1 MESNIYILVVED
13 ESEVMD
19 SIVRDIEEFEEKFPI
34 ETASTAEEARQVIED
49 LQKSE
54 NEIGLL
60 LCDHLLPGED
70 GVDLLVDLNSQERY
84 AGSKKV
90 LITGQ
95 AGLEDTVKAV
105 NEANLDHYIAKPWKP
120 EELKQVVRE
129 VLTSYVIEQEKEVLP
144 FMTLLDSERLAG
156 NIRDSGSMSDT

>member
-1 MESNIYILVVED
+1 MESNIYILVIED

-19 SIVRDIEEFEEKFPI
+19 SILRDIEVFENKFPI
-34 ETASTAEEARQVIED
+34 ETASSAEEAREVIQD
-49 LQKSE
+49 FQKNK

-70 GVDLLVDLNSQERY
+70 GVDLLIDLNNQERY
-84 AGSKKV
+84 EGAKKV

-95 AGLEDTVKAV
+95 AGLDDTVKAV
-105 NEANLDHYIAKPWKP
+105 NEASLDHYISKPWKK
-120 EELKQVVRE
+120 EELQRVVRE
-129 VLTSYVIEQEKEVLP
+129 VLTDYIIEQKKDGLP
-144 FMTLLDSERLAG
+144 YMDILDGERLAG

>member
-1 MESNIYILVVED
+1 METNIYILVIED

-19 SIVRDIEEFEEKFPI
+19 SILRDIEIFEKKFPI
-34 ETASTAEEARQVIED
+34 ETAASAEEAREVIED
-49 LQKSE
+49 LQKNH

-70 GVDLLVDLNSQERY
+70 GVDLLIDLNNQERY
-84 AGSKKV
+84 EGAKKV

-95 AGLEDTVKAV
+95 AGLDDTVKAV
-105 NEANLDHYIAKPWKP
+105 NEANLDHYISKPWK
-120 EELKQVVRE
+120 EDELQRVVRE
-129 VLTSYVIEQEKEVLP
+129 VLTDYIIEQKKNGLP
-144 FMTLLDSERLAG
+144 FMDILDGERLAG